1 MERTG
6 RVTSEEVK
14 EGSEKQSTFGTS
26 ASQPFSLSH
35 GLSVDLP
42 VHWIPGAVFC
52 ANRKLHTL
60 SALEEELA
68 KRRTC
73 PAVGGS
79 DESCQIHLQAT
90 VVLDKQAAL
99 PWHECSH

>member
-1 MERTG
+1 MAYSSKDR
-6 RVTSEEVK
+6 SDC
-14 EGSEKQSTFGTS
+14 GTWS
-26 ASQPFSLSH
+26 MWSKCGNLQ
-35 GLSVDLP
+35 GVDLL

-79 DESCQIHLQAT
+79 DESCHIHLQPT

>member
-1 MERTG
+1 MC
-6 RVTSEEVK
+6 
-14 EGSEKQSTFGTS
+14 
-26 ASQPFSLSH
+26 
-35 GLSVDLP
+35 
-42 VHWIPGAVFC
+42 WIPGAVFC
-52 ANRKLHTL
+52 ANRKLHNL

-79 DESCQIHLQAT
+79 DESCHIHLQPT